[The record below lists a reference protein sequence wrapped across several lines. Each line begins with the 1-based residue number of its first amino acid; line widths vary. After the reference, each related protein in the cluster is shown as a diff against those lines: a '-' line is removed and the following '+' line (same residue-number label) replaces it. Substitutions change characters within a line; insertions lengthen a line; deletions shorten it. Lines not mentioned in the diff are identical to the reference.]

1 MNRVIFQFWENSIDG
16 FDVISDG
23 CSLHVDLDERNRW
36 IENAYSGRDF
46 NNIPDEY
53 DRIVGGDLIAFIEDD
68 LFKKVQNFKTVRLS
82 QNQLN
87 NLILMDEI
95 ILKED

>member
-53 DRIVGGDLIAFIEDD
+53 DRIVGGVLVAFIEDD

-87 NLILMDEI
+87 NLISMDEM